1 MPQREILNLETGKLN
16 VLLRSHRGRQMVTVP
31 RPRADKTRDKSPLRI
46 CFVGD
51 SIDGPHSLSPT
62 AMATGV
68 LARIAAEV
76 GLEVTV
82 LVPGRPPADLPLTE
96 WISRFDRLGITLECL
111 FLPDMYPA
119 YVSWMVFRHL
129 RRRRKF
135 ETVIFLDRGAI
146 GYWSIRAK
154 NQGVE
159 FPETRLVLAV
169 ADPSEFGFRE
179 KWTDPPH
186 PQFLMTLE
194 MERFLLK
201 EAETIWTMSDRLAEY
216 VRQSGAKA
224 ESIIL
229 PPVLPTTVLNAI
241 AGSRELRD
249 QPPRDVSDEKLPSV
263 VSLGFAGLADDTSNV
278 RRIAEYVAGTWNAS
292 PLVVAEFMAI
302 GSAGLLAT
310 GEDGYSMFA
319 LALRGW
325 PGRIELRPCKTLEEF
340 AADVAAQPLIVVPGR
355 PRGLDTVTEW
365 ITLASGHPVIN
376 LEADSGS
383 QTADIVGTSPGVRS
397 IDQFIV
403 RLQAAWRQ
411 IPEALR
417 LADAF
422 PTMSAHVAEAFRN
435 LIGAAPPKMTE
446 ASTPARVY
454 SAETEAPKV
463 SVCISHFDR
472 PALLE
477 QTLESLRTQTY
488 PNVEVVLYDDA
499 SPSAATK
506 LYLNSLE
513 AEFTQRGW
521 KLVRGESDCWPAA
534 GRNAAARH
542 ATGDYLLMM
551 DDDNC
556 ARPSEI
562 ETMMA
567 VARRTGADAVTC
579 FSHLF
584 EGEAYPQQSESGDD
598 LGVGAMPLAHGV
610 ALGSIWNIF
619 GDTNYLYKAEVF
631 REIGGFEDLPTVG
644 CEDYQISCRMALKGY
659 RLESIPMEL
668 YDYRY
673 SPHNMAKGISNE
685 RAYYSHI
692 RISSIVGRNYSC
704 PRIIFDLA
712 AMSFNAHTQKNA
724 GSYWRNPARRVY
736 SDPLEDAPM
745 WRDGMAA
752 VKLAAAFSAYGAQE
766 NATAVARFA
775 LTNPFVTRGLTPDMK
790 GLLLKYYGGAVK
802 AGLHPEKA

>member
-1 MPQREILNLETGKLN
+1 
-16 VLLRSHRGRQMVTVP
+16 MVMSAG
-31 RPRADKTRDKSPLRI
+31 PRADHGMDEARVRVCIVSE
-46 CFVGD
+46 
-51 SIDGPHSLSPT
+51 SIDGPHPLSPT

-68 LARIAAEV
+68 LARMAAEA

-82 LVPGRPPADLPLTE
+82 LVSGRPPADLPLTE
-96 WISRFDRLGITLECL
+96 WVSRFDQLGIALECL
-111 FLPDMYPA
+111 FLPDMYAA

-135 ETVIFLDRGAI
+135 DTVIFLDRGAI

-159 FPETRLVLAV
+159 FQETRLVVAV

-179 KWTDPPH
+179 MPVDPAH
-186 PQFLMTLE
+186 ARFLMTLE

-201 EAETIWTMSDRLAEY
+201 EAETIWTLSDRLAEY
-216 VRQSGAKA
+216 VRRSGAKA
-224 ESIIL
+224 ESITLPPIL
-229 PPVLPTTVLNAI
+229 PASVLNTI
-241 AGSRELRD
+241 ADLRD
-249 QPPRDVSDEKLPSV
+249 FRDQARREVSDGNLPAI
-263 VSLGFAGLADDTSNV
+263 VSLGFLGLADDTSNV
-278 RRIAEYVAGTWNAS
+278 RRIAEYVAGTWYAS
-292 PLVVAEFMAI
+292 PPFVAEFMAI
-302 GSAGLLAT
+302 GSAGLLAN
-310 GEDGYSMFA
+310 GEDGYLMFA
-319 LALRGW
+319 LALRDW

-355 PRGLDTVTEW
+355 PPGLDTVTEW
-365 ITLASGHPVIN
+365 IALASGHPVVN
-376 LEADSGS
+376 LEAGPRSP
-383 QTADIVGTSPGVRS
+383 TTDIVGERS
-397 IDQFIV
+397 ILRSVDEFII
-403 RLQAAWRQ
+403 RLEAAWRQ

-417 LADAF
+417 LARGF
-422 PTMSAHVAEAFRN
+422 PTIAVDTAETFRN
-435 LIGAAPPKMTE
+435 LILGAPLKTTE
-446 ASTPARVY
+446 VSTPARAN
-454 SAETEAPKV
+454 STEVEMPKV

-477 QTLESLRTQTY
+477 QTLQSLRTQTY

-499 SPSAATK
+499 SPSVAAK
-506 LYLNSLE
+506 LYLDSLE

-542 ATGDYLLMM
+542 ATGDYLLIM

-556 ARPSEI
+556 ARPREI
-562 ETMMA
+562 ETMVA

-584 EGEAYPQQSESGDD
+584 EGEAYPQQSESGHD
-598 LGVGAMPLAHGV
+598 LGVGAMPLGHGV

-631 REIGGFEDLPTVG
+631 REIGGFEDLPTIV
-644 CEDYQISCRMALKGY
+644 CEDYQISSRMALKGY

-724 GSYWRNPARRVY
+724 GSYWRNPGRRVY
-736 SDPLEDAPM
+736 RDVMEDAPI
-745 WRDGMAA
+745 WRDGVAA
-752 VKLAAAFSAYGAQE
+752 VKLAAAFTAYGARE

-790 GLLLKYYGGAVK
+790 GLLLKYLGI
-802 AGLHPEKA
+802 

>member
-1 MPQREILNLETGKLN
+1 
-16 VLLRSHRGRQMVTVP
+16 MVIATA
-31 RPRADKTRDKSPLRI
+31 PRAEETRDRSPARV
-46 CFVGD
+46 CFV
-51 SIDGPHSLSPT
+51 SEAIDGPHSLSPT

-68 LARIAAEV
+68 LARIATEA
-76 GLEVTV
+76 GFEVTV
-82 LVPGRPPADLPLTE
+82 LVPSRPPVDLPLTE
-96 WISRFDRLGITLECL
+96 WIARFDRLGIKLECL
-111 FLPDMYPA
+111 FLPDMYAA
-119 YVSWMVFRHL
+119 YSSWMVFRHL

-135 ETVIFLDRGAI
+135 DTVIFLDRGAI

-159 FPETRLVLAV
+159 FPETSFVLAV
-169 ADPSEFGFRE
+169 IDPSEFGFRE

-186 PQFLMTLE
+186 ARFLMTLE

-201 EAETIWTMSDRLAEY
+201 EAETIWTMSDRLAEF
-216 VRQSGAKA
+216 VRRSGAKA
-224 ESIIL
+224 ESITM
-229 PPVLPTTVLNAI
+229 PPVLPTSVLNTI
-241 AGSRELRD
+241 AHSKDLRN
-249 QPPRDVSDEKLPSV
+249 QPPRDVSDRKLPAI
-263 VSLGFAGLADDTSNV
+263 VSLGFAGLADDWSNV
-278 RRIAEYVAGTWNAS
+278 RRIAEYVAGTWYAS
-292 PLVVAEFMAI
+292 PPVVAEFMAI

-340 AADVAAQPLIVVPGR
+340 AADVAAQPLIVVLGR
-355 PRGLDTVTEW
+355 PPGLDTVTEW
-365 ITLASGHPVIN
+365 ITIASGHPVIN
-376 LEADSGS
+376 LGPDSNS
-383 QTADIVGTSPGVRS
+383 QLLDMVGASPGVQS
-397 IDQFIV
+397 VDEFII
-403 RLQAAWRQ
+403 RLEAAWRQ
-411 IPEALR
+411 IPEALG
-417 LADAF
+417 LAGAF
-422 PTMSAHVAEAFRN
+422 LTMTVHAAEAFRN
-435 LIGAAPPKMTE
+435 LVGGPPLKTT
-446 ASTPARVY
+446 AVSTLARVN
-454 SAETEAPKV
+454 SPEVETPKV
-463 SVCISHFDR
+463 SVCISHFAR
-472 PALLE
+472 PVLLE
-477 QTLESLRTQTY
+477 QTLQSLRTQTY

-499 SPSAATK
+499 SRSAATK
-506 LYLNSLE
+506 LYLDSLE
-513 AEFTQRGW
+513 AEFAQRDW
-521 KLVRGESDCWPAA
+521 KLIRGESECWPAA

-542 ATGDYLLMM
+542 ATGDYLLIM

-556 ARPSEI
+556 ARPREI
-562 ETMMA
+562 ETMIT

-584 EGEAYPQQSESGDD
+584 EGEAYPQQSESGHD

-631 REIGGFEDLPTVG
+631 REIGGFEDLPTIG
-644 CEDYQISCRMALKGY
+644 CEDYQISSRMALKGY

-673 SPHNMAKGISNE
+673 SSHNMAKGISNE

-692 RISSIVGRNYSC
+692 RISSIVGRSYSC

-724 GSYWRNPARRVY
+724 KSYWRNPSRRDY

-745 WRDGMAA
+745 WRDGVAA
-752 VKLAAAFSAYGAQE
+752 VKLAAAFTAYGAQE

-790 GLLLKYYGGAVK
+790 GLLLKYYAGATK
-802 AGLHPEKA
+802 TGLHPEPV